1 MQDYNHDDETVSLSD
16 LPIYGFDTNCST
28 TDSEDSSKGDE
39 SFEFFS
45 DEWSKNNRNSNVFA
59 YEHMVFGRKLI
70 HPKQPAISRKA
81 QESKKRDHASTKV
94 DLDESASRNKEFAKY
109 ISMNKGRN
117 HSVHDT
123 KRVLPSSASMKSRWF
138 YYGFGMA
145 RVPTEMD
152 LSAIKSRQNR
162 HRKNR
167 SLGSIK
173 EENNSFQEAKGLGR
187 LIRELS
193 CDGQTQ
199 ANSMVKASLV
209 CIPRV

>member
-1 MQDYNHDDETVSLSD
+1 MQECNHDDETASLCD
-16 LPIYGFDTNCST
+16 LPIYSFDTK
-28 TDSEDSSKGDE
+28 SEDSSKGDE

-45 DEWSKNNRNSNVFA
+45 EEWLEANKNSNIYP

-70 HPKQPAISRKA
+70 LPKQPILRKA

-94 DLDESASRNKEFAKY
+94 ELNSGSSTRDREFAKFM
-109 ISMNKGRN
+109 SMNKGRSK
-117 HSVHDT
+117 HSVHET
-123 KRVLPSSASMKSRWF
+123 KRVLPTSASVKSRWF
-138 YYGFGMA
+138 YHGFVMA

-162 HRKNR
+162 HQKTR
-167 SLGSIK
+167 SNGSGK
-173 EENNSFQEAKGLGR
+173 EEKGGFHEAKGLGR

-193 CDGQTQ
+193 CDGQSQ
-199 ANSMVKASLV
+199 DNSMVKASQV